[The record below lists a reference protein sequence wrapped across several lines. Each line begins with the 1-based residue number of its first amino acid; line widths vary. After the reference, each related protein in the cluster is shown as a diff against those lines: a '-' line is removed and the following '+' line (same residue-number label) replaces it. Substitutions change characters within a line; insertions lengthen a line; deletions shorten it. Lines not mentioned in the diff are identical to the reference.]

1 MRRVV
6 VTGLGAI
13 TPIGNNAKDF
23 WNSLKSGEDGASVL
37 DAEEFTESPVKLAA
51 TIKDLDLSSLPKRDT
66 KFDSRFTNLARIA
79 GSEAWNDS
87 GLDMAL
93 EDAKKVGVYISTSI
107 GGPETLSDGVRQLD
121 VKGATRISPYFLQS
135 VLPNTAAAK
144 VSIDLGAKGGSMC
157 HVAACASGSISIGEA
172 FLKIRDGSHDVFIAG
187 AADASITPLTL
198 AGLAAMRAIY
208 TGEDKRCASIPFS
221 KKRNGFLIGEG
232 AGILVLEE
240 LSHALKRKAKIYA
253 EIVGYANNSDAFNM
267 VSPDYEGLSSK
278 DAMLDAIA
286 CAKIGPSDIGYINA
300 HGTST
305 VLGDRTEAK
314 AIREI
319 WNKGCPLVSSIKSQ
333 IGHLLS
339 ASGAVEA
346 IATILML
353 EKDIVPGSI
362 YRLDL
367 DDDCVLN
374 IPEKEQTINSD
385 YALSNS
391 FGFGGHNACLVF
403 KKWSER

>member
-13 TPIGNNAKDF
+13 TPIGNNVKDF
-23 WNSLKSGEDGASVL
+23 WDGLKSGKNGVSVL
-37 DAEEFTESPVKLAA
+37 SAEEFSESPVKLAA
-51 TIKDLDLSSLPKRDT
+51 TVKDLDLSSLPKRDT
-66 KFDSRFTNLARIA
+66 KFDSRFTNFARIA
-79 GSEAWNDS
+79 GREAWNDS
-87 GLDMAL
+87 GLEMAL
-93 EDAKKVGVYISTSI
+93 EDAKRVGVYISTSI
-107 GGPETLSDGVRQLD
+107 GGSETLSDGVRRLD
-121 VKGATRISPYFLQS
+121 AKGATKISPYFLQS

-157 HVAACASGSISIGEA
+157 HVAACAGGSVSIGEA
-172 FLKIRDGSHDVFIAG
+172 FLKIRDGDSDIFIAG
-187 AADASITPLTL
+187 AADASITSLTL
-198 AGLAAMRAIY
+198 AGFAAMRAIY
-208 TGEDKRCASIPFS
+208 TGEDKKYASIPFS

-240 LSHALKRKAKIYA
+240 LSHALKRKAEIYA

-278 DAMLDAIA
+278 DVILDAIA
-286 CAKIGPSDIGYINA
+286 CAKINSDDIGYINA

-305 VLGDRTEAK
+305 VLGDKTEAR
-314 AIREI
+314 AICEI
-319 WNKGCPLVSSIKSQ
+319 WGNRCPSVSSIKSQ

-346 IATILML
+346 VATILML
-353 EKDIVPGSI
+353 KNDAIPASVYDLE
-362 YRLDL
+362 L
-367 DDDCVLN
+367 DDDCALN
-374 IPEKEQTINSD
+374 ISKKERAIGAN

-403 KKWSER
+403 KKWSEQ

>member
-23 WNSLKSGEDGASVL
+23 WSSLKSGEDGVSVL
-37 DAEEFTESPVKLAA
+37 DAEEFAESPVKLTA
-51 TIKDLDLSSLPKRDT
+51 TVKDLDLSSLPKRDT
-66 KFDSRFTNLARIA
+66 KFDSRFTNFARIA

-87 GLDMAL
+87 GLDMNK
-93 EDAKKVGVYISTSI
+93 EDAGKVGVYISTSI

-121 VKGATRISPYFLQS
+121 AKGATRISPYFLQS

-198 AGLAAMRAIY
+198 AGFAAMRAIY
-208 TGEDKRCASIPFS
+208 AGKDKKYASIPFN

-286 CAKIGPSDIGYINA
+286 CAKISPSDIGYINA

-362 YRLDL
+362 YKLDL

-403 KKWSER
+403 KKWNGR

>member
-23 WNSLKSGEDGASVL
+23 WNSLKSGEDGVSVL

-51 TIKDLDLSSLPKRDT
+51 TVKDLDLSSLPKRDT

-87 GLDMAL
+87 GLDMNI

-121 VKGATRISPYFLQS
+121 AKGATRISPYFLQS

-172 FLKIRDGSHDVFIAG
+172 FLKIRDGSHDVFVVG

-198 AGLAAMRAIY
+198 AGFAAMRAIY
-208 TGEDKRCASIPFS
+208 TGEDKKYASIPFN

-286 CAKIGPSDIGYINA
+286 CAKISPSDIGYINA

-353 EKDIVPGSI
+353 EKDIAPGSI

-367 DDDCVLN
+367 DDDCALN

>member
-6 VTGLGAI
+6 VTGLGGI
-13 TPIGNNAKDF
+13 TPIGNNVKDF
-23 WNSLKSGEDGASVL
+23 WSSLKSGKNGIDTLG
-37 DAEEFTESPVKLAA
+37 AEEFAESPVKLAA
-51 TIKDLDLSSLPKRDT
+51 TVKDLDLSSLPKRDT
-66 KFDSRFTNLARIA
+66 KFDSRFTNFARIA

-87 GLDMAL
+87 GLDIAL

-121 VKGATRISPYFLQS
+121 LRSAARISPYFLQS

-144 VSIDLGAKGGSMC
+144 VSIDLGAKGSSMC

-172 FLKIRDGSHDVFIAG
+172 FLKIRDGFHDVFIAG

-198 AGLAAMRAIY
+198 AGFAAMRAIY
-208 TGEDKRCASIPFS
+208 VGENKKYASIPFN

-286 CAKIGPSDIGYINA
+286 CAKINPGDIGYINA

-319 WNKGCPLVSSIKSQ
+319 WNKEYPLVSSIKSQ

-353 EKDIVPGSI
+353 ESDIVPGSV
-362 YRLDL
+362 YKLDL
-367 DDDCVLN
+367 DDDCALN
-374 IPEKEQTINSD
+374 ISKKEQTINTD

-403 KKWSER
+403 KKWSGQ

>member
-6 VTGLGAI
+6 VTGLGGI
-13 TPIGNNAKDF
+13 TPIGNNVKDF
-23 WNSLKSGEDGASVL
+23 WNNLKSGKNGIDTL
-37 DAEEFTESPVKLAA
+37 DTEEFAESPVKLAA
-51 TIKDLDLSSLPKRDT
+51 TVKDLDLSSLPKRDT
-66 KFDSRFTNLARIA
+66 KFDSRFTNFARIA
-79 GSEAWNDS
+79 GREAWNDS
-87 GLDMAL
+87 RLDMAI

-107 GGPETLSDGVRQLD
+107 GGPETLSDGVKQLD
-121 VKGATRISPYFLQS
+121 ARSATRISPYFLQS

-144 VSIDLGAKGGSMC
+144 VSIDLGAKGSSMC

-172 FLKIRDGSHDVFIAG
+172 FLKIRDGSHDIFIAG
-187 AADASITPLTL
+187 AADASITSLTL
-198 AGLAAMRAIY
+198 AGFAAMRAIY
-208 TGEDKRCASIPFS
+208 TGEDKKCASIPFD

-240 LSHALKRKAKIYA
+240 LSHALKRKAKIHA
-253 EIVGYANNSDAFNM
+253 EVVGYANNSDAFNI

-278 DAMLDAIA
+278 EAMLDAII
-286 CAKIGPSDIGYINA
+286 CAKINPDNIGYINA

-305 VLGDRTEAK
+305 ILGDKTEAK

-319 WNKGCPLVSSIKSQ
+319 WVKGCPPVSSIKSQ

-353 EKDIVPGSI
+353 EKGIVPGSI
-362 YRLDL
+362 YKLDL
-367 DDDCVLN
+367 DDKCALN
-374 IPEKEQTINSD
+374 IPEKEQTINTN

-391 FGFGGHNACLVF
+391 FGFGGHNACLIF
-403 KKWSER
+403 KKWSGQ

>member
-6 VTGLGAI
+6 ITGLGGI
-13 TPIGNNAKDF
+13 TPIGNNVKDF
-23 WNSLKSGEDGASVL
+23 WNNLKSGKNGIGTL
-37 DAEEFTESPVKLAA
+37 DTEQFAESPVKLAA
-51 TIKDLDLSSLPKRDT
+51 TVKDLDLSSLPKRDT
-66 KFDSRFTNLARIA
+66 KFDSRFTNFARIA
-79 GSEAWNDS
+79 EREAWNDS

-93 EDAKKVGVYISTSI
+93 EDAKRVGVYISTSI

-121 VKGATRISPYFLQS
+121 AKGFARISPYFLQS

-144 VSIDLGAKGGSMC
+144 VSIDLGAKGSSMC
-157 HVAACASGSISIGEA
+157 HAAACASGSISIGEA
-172 FLKIRDGSHDVFIAG
+172 FLKIRDGSHDIIIAG

-198 AGLAAMRAIY
+198 AGFAAMRAIY
-208 TGEDKRCASIPFS
+208 TGEDKECASIPFNKNRS
-221 KKRNGFLIGEG
+221 GFLIGEG

-278 DAMLDAIA
+278 DAILDAIT
-286 CAKIGPSDIGYINA
+286 CAETNPDNIGYINA

-305 VLGDRTEAK
+305 ILGDKTEAK

-319 WNKGCPLVSSIKSQ
+319 WGDGCPPVSSIKSQ

-353 EKDIVPGSI
+353 ENGTIPGSV
-362 YRLDL
+362 YKLDL
-367 DDDCVLN
+367 DDEYILN
-374 IPEKEQTINSD
+374 IPKKEQIINAS

-403 KKWSER
+403 KKWSEQ

>member
-6 VTGLGAI
+6 VTGLGGI
-13 TPIGNNAKDF
+13 TPIGNNVKDF
-23 WNSLKSGEDGASVL
+23 WNSLKSGKNGIGTL
-37 DAEEFTESPVKLAA
+37 DAEEFAESPVKLAA
-51 TIKDLDLSSLPKRDT
+51 AVKDLDLSSLPKRDT
-66 KFDSRFTNLARIA
+66 KFDSRFTNFARIA

-87 GLDMAL
+87 GLDIAL
-93 EDAKKVGVYISTSI
+93 EDTKKVGVYISTSI

-121 VKGATRISPYFLQS
+121 TKGATRISPYFLQS

-144 VSIDLGAKGGSMC
+144 VSIDLGAKGSSMC
-157 HVAACASGSISIGEA
+157 HVAACASGSVSIGEA

-198 AGLAAMRAIY
+198 AGFAAMRAIY
-208 TGEDKRCASIPFS
+208 VGENKKYASIPFN

-278 DAMLDAIA
+278 DAMLEAIA
-286 CAKIGPSDIGYINA
+286 CAKINPGDIGYINA

-305 VLGDRTEAK
+305 ALGDRTEAK

-319 WNKGCPLVSSIKSQ
+319 WNKEYPLVSSIKSQ

-353 EKDIVPGSI
+353 ESNIVPGSI
-362 YRLDL
+362 YKLDL

-374 IPEKEQTINSD
+374 IPKKEQTINTD

-403 KKWSER
+403 KKWSGQ

>member
-6 VTGLGAI
+6 VTGMGGI
-13 TPIGNNAKDF
+13 TPIGNNVNDF
-23 WNSLKSGEDGASVL
+23 WNSLKSGKNGIDVL
-37 DAEEFTESPVKLAA
+37 DAEEFKESPVKLAA
-51 TIKDLDLSSLPKRDT
+51 TVKDLDLSSLPKRDT
-66 KFDSRFTNLARIA
+66 KFDSRFTIFARIA
-79 GSEAWNDS
+79 GREAWNDS
-87 GLDMAL
+87 GLDIAS
-93 EDAKKVGVYISTSI
+93 EDAKRVGVYISTSI

-121 VKGATRISPYFLQS
+121 EKGATRISPYFLQS

-144 VSIDLGAKGGSMC
+144 VSIDLGAKGSSMC

-172 FLKIRDGSHDVFIAG
+172 FLKIRDGSHDVFVTG

-198 AGLAAMRAIY
+198 AGFAAMRAIY
-208 TGEDKRCASIPFS
+208 TGEDKECASIPFN
-221 KKRNGFLIGEG
+221 KKRSGFLIGEG

-278 DAMLDAIA
+278 NTMLDAIA
-286 CAKIGPSDIGYINA
+286 CAKINTNNIGYINT

-305 VLGDRTEAK
+305 MLGDKTEAR
-314 AIREI
+314 AIHEI
-319 WNKGCPLVSSIKSQ
+319 WDDGCPPVSSIKSQ

-353 EKDIVPGSI
+353 ESGTIPGSI
-362 YRLDL
+362 YKLDL

-374 IPEKEQTINSD
+374 ISEKEQTISTD

-403 KKWSER
+403 KKWSGK

>member
-23 WNSLKSGEDGASVL
+23 WNSLKSGEDGISVL
-37 DAEEFTESPVKLAA
+37 DTEEFAESPVKLAA
-51 TIKDLDLSSLPKRDT
+51 TVKDLDLSSLPKRDT
-66 KFDSRFTNLARIA
+66 KFDSRFTNFARIA
-79 GSEAWNDS
+79 GREAWNDS

-121 VKGATRISPYFLQS
+121 TKGAARISPYFLQS

-144 VSIDLGAKGGSMC
+144 VSIDLGAKGSSMC
-157 HVAACASGSISIGEA
+157 HVAACASGGISIGEA
-172 FLKIRDGSHDVFIAG
+172 FLKIRDGDNNIFVAG

-198 AGLAAMRAIY
+198 AGFAAMRAIY
-208 TGEDKRCASIPFS
+208 TGEDKKCASIPFN
-221 KKRNGFLIGEG
+221 KKRSGFLIGEG
-232 AGILVLEE
+232 AGVLVLEE

-278 DAMLDAIA
+278 DAMLGAIA
-286 CAKIGPSDIGYINA
+286 CAEINPDNIGYINA

-305 VLGDRTEAK
+305 ILGDKTEAK
-314 AIREI
+314 AVREI
-319 WNKGCPLVSSIKSQ
+319 WSKECPPVSSIKSQ

-353 EKDIVPGSI
+353 GSGIIPGST
-362 YRLDL
+362 YKLDL
-367 DDDCVLN
+367 EDDCVLN
-374 IPEKEQTINSD
+374 ISEKERLTNAN

-403 KKWSER
+403 KKWSAQ